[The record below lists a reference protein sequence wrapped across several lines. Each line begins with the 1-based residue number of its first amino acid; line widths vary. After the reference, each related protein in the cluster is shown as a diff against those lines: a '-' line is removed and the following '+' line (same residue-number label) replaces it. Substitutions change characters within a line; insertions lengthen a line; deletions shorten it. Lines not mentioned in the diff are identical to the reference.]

1 MRQTI
6 AGQKLA
12 RQPFPPA
19 LLCQI
24 CKDCGFVPVM
34 PKWSALFLD
43 SRINAGSHI
52 EIMGGAMRGTA
63 RDKAVLQF
71 VCGALSGEQ
80 GGFYFHPSD
89 KDPSLGTSVDE
100 KATYLMCLRSTAIG
114 EPREGKS
121 AIGVRCAIPS

>member
-1 MRQTI
+1 
-6 AGQKLA
+6 
-12 RQPFPPA
+12 
-19 LLCQI
+19 
-24 CKDCGFVPVM
+24 
-34 PKWSALFLD
+34 
-43 SRINAGSHI
+43 
-52 EIMGGAMRGTA
+52 MRGTA

-121 AIGVRCAIPS
+121 ARGGAKSRPRHRRQMRDSVLTLGPIR